1 MVSSPAVTPQ
11 PSRQSLSA
19 LDKANFLLADVRDGM
34 GPYLAIYLMVS
45 LKWKPQDIGIAMSV
59 MGITTVI
66 MQTPA
71 GILVDRTTR
80 KKLFTVLASGLMA
93 LAALLTILVP
103 SYSVIMGGQVLM
115 GISAAWFTPAVAAIT
130 LGLVGHQAL
139 DARIG
144 RNETFNHAGNVVAA
158 LLAGTIGYFLSS
170 KGIFVLLALMSILSS
185 LSIGQ
190 IKSEEINDE
199 LARGSSESK
208 NRDESPWKSLLAKPA
223 LLVFALACVLFHFA
237 NAAMLPLLGQ
247 RLSLKADAG
256 GASLY
261 MSACIVVA
269 QLVMIPVS
277 AWVGKKASLGRKRIL
292 LIAFLVLP
300 IRGVLYTLTSDEI
313 LLVFIQVLDGIGAG
327 IFGVLSILIVSDLT
341 KGSGLFN
348 TVQGAIATAVG
359 LGASLSNAFAGFL
372 LQRSNFQTV
381 FLVLAAI
388 ALAALILVWLG
399 VPETQESTEVESK
412 S

>member
-1 MVSSPAVTPQ
+1 MVSSSSVTPQ

-59 MGITTVI
+59 MGITTVV

-80 KKLFTVLASGLMA
+80 KKLFTILASGLMA
-93 LAALLTILVP
+93 VAALLTILLP

-115 GISAAWFTPAVAAIT
+115 GISAAWFGPAVAAIT
-130 LGLVGHQAL
+130 LGLVGPQAL

-158 LLAGTIGYFLSS
+158 LLAGVIGYFVSS
-170 KGIFVLLALMSILSS
+170 KGIFVLLALMSVLSS
-185 LSIGQ
+185 LSIWQ
-190 IKSEEINDE
+190 IKSEEINDQ
-199 LARGSSESK
+199 LARGSTDTKETG
-208 NRDESPWKSLLAKPA
+208 NPWKSLLTKPS
-223 LLVFALACVLFHFA
+223 LLFFALACVLFHFA

-247 RLSLKADAG
+247 RLSLKSDAG

-269 QLVMIPVS
+269 QIVMIPVS
-277 AWVGKKASLGRKRIL
+277 AWVGKRASQGRKRL
-292 LIAFLVLP
+292 LLLAFIVLP
-300 IRGVLYTLTSDEI
+300 IRGVLYTLTSDEVTLI
-313 LLVFIQVLDGIGAG
+313 AIQILDGIGAG
-327 IFGVLSILIVSDLT
+327 IFGVLSILMVSDLT
-341 KGSGLFN
+341 QGTGLFN

-359 LGASLSNAFAGFL
+359 LGASLSNAFAGYL
-372 LQRSNFQTV
+372 LQRSNYHTV
-381 FLVLAAI
+381 FLVLSGI
-388 ALAALILVWLG
+388 ALAALLLVWLG
-399 VPETQESTEVESK
+399 VPETKQVSTVEER
-412 S
+412 